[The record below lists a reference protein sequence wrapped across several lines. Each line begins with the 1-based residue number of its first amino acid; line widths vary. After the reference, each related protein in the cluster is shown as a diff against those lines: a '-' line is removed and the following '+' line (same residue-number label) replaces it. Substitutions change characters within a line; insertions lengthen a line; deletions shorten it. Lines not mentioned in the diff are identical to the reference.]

1 MARQNL
7 EPSLRLLFGDEGGYS
22 NRVTD
27 SGGPTKFG
35 ITHRTLAAY
44 RGVPSVTAQQVKDMT
59 IQEAEEIYRRS
70 YWLQSGGDLLP
81 SGLDY
86 AVFNSGVMSGPS
98 RAVKIL
104 QSVVGVTQDGVV
116 GVQTVAAVKS
126 YRGGIEQLIRDYC
139 DAYMR
144 FLRGIGGKQG
154 FSANGRGW
162 TIRITGVDPKGQ
174 WKTTP
179 GVVGNAIAM
188 SRRGAVTP
196 TNVSDP
202 AGAPKAN
209 PKDTSIVETL
219 KKPEAWGPLGG
230 LIGGVTGIASGTGP
244 IQWAF
249 AIIMVAGVLYGLYTL
264 IQRQKAAA

>member
-7 EPSLRLLFGDEGGYS
+7 APSLILLFGDEGGYS
-22 NRVTD
+22 NRATD

-44 RGVPSVTAQQVKDMT
+44 RGAPSVTAQQVKDMT
-59 IQEAEEIYRRS
+59 VQEAEEIYRRS
-70 YWLQSGGDLLP
+70 YWQQSGGDLLP

-126 YRGGIEQLIRDYC
+126 YRGGVEQLIRDYC
-139 DAYMR
+139 EAYMA
-144 FLRGIGGKQG
+144 FLRRIGGKQG

-174 WKTTP
+174 WKTMP

-188 SRRGAVTP
+188 SRRGTVTP
-196 TNVSDP
+196 TNVANP

-219 KKPEAWGPLGG
+219 KKPEAWAPLTGVLSAIGAFAAGSGPVQWALAIG
-230 LIGGVTGIASGTGP
+230 LI
-244 IQWAF
+244 
-249 AIIMVAGVLYGLYTL
+249 AGVGVGLWKYIL
-264 IQRQKAAA
+264 SEKAAA

>member
-7 EPSLRLLFGDEGGYS
+7 APSLKLLFGDEGGYS
-22 NRVTD
+22 NRATD

-44 RGVPSVTAQQVKDMT
+44 RGVKSVTAEQVKAMT

-104 QSVVGVTQDGVV
+104 QKVIGASQDGIV
-116 GVQTVAAVKS
+116 GMQTVAAVKS
-126 YRGGIEQLIRDYC
+126 YRGGVEQLIRDYC
-139 DAYMR
+139 DGYMS
-144 FLRGIGGKQG
+144 FLRSLGGKQG

-174 WKTTP
+174 WKATP
-179 GVVGNAIAM
+179 GVVGNAVAM
-188 SRRGAVTP
+188 SRKLSVIP
-196 TNVSDP
+196 TDVSDP
-202 AGAPKAN
+202 AGSPKAN
-209 PKDTSIVETL
+209 PKDVSLVDNL
-219 KKPEAWGPLGG
+219 KKPEAWGPLAG
-230 LIGGVTGIASGTGP
+230 LVSGMTAVATGTGP
-244 IQWAF
+244 IQWVL
-249 AIIMVAGVLYGLYTL
+249 AIGLLAGIAVGLWSFIRSQKVA
-264 IQRQKAAA
+264 A